1 MAEPQKQRLIFMGTP
16 DFAVRVLRRLAAWP
30 LGKIVAVYTQPDRP
44 AGRGHKLLPSPVKL
58 FAHELGLPVF
68 QPPSLKN
75 LEAQQ
80 EFADLRPD
88 FLAVA
93 SYGLILS
100 DAVLSSPRLPPLNV
114 HPSLLPRYRGA
125 APVQRAI
132 MENWEP
138 GALTGVSIMGINAKL
153 DAGPVYASL
162 PVPIAGHTA
171 GELLDL
177 LAENGADILLSVMR
191 KMLDKSPPQPLPQ
204 DDALAT
210 YADKISKLESWITWN
225 RPVAAVHAYIRALTP
240 APGARAVLR
249 FEADNYCGGEW
260 PVLLAPGEFVPAR
273 VDLPTGSLLW
283 TGLVLRIIC
292 SDGWYEMSQIRPQG
306 GATMPVRD
314 FVNGRLRGL
323 PPGPCGMALSPLL

>member
-44 AGRGHKLLPSPVKL
+44 AGRGHKLLPPPAKF

-68 QPPSLKN
+68 QPSSLKI

-80 EFADLRPD
+80 EFANLRPD
-88 FLAVA
+88 FLVVA
-93 SYGLILS
+93 SYGLILPE
-100 DAVLSSPRLPPLNV
+100 AVLASPRLPSLNV
-114 HPSLLPRYRGA
+114 HPSLLPLYRGA

-177 LAENGADILLSVMR
+177 LAEKGADILLSVMG
-191 KMLDKSPPQPLPQ
+191 KMLDKNPLRPLPQ

-210 YADKISKLESWITWN
+210 YADKVSKQESWVSWN
-225 RPVAAVHAYIRALTP
+225 RPVAAVHAHIRALTP

-249 FEADNYCGGEW
+249 FDADNHCGGEW
-260 PVLLAPGEFVPAR
+260 PVLLTPGEFVSTP
-273 VDLPTGSLLW
+273 VDLPAGSLLW

-292 SDGWYEMSQIRPQG
+292 SDGWYELFQIRPQG
-306 GATMPVRD
+306 GTTMPVRD
-314 FVNGRLRGL
+314 FVNGRLRDL
-323 PPGPCGMALSPLL
+323 PSGPCGMAFSSLL